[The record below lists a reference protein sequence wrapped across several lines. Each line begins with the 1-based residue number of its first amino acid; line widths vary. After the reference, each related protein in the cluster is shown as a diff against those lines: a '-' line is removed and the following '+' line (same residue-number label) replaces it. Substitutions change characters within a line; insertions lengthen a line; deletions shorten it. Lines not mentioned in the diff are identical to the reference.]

1 MYFGLEAQEVRINKK
16 MSGKK
21 KVVGKIRKHKSSA
34 FRIDLYRPPPLAK
47 SMRHTR

>member
-34 FRIDLYRPPPLAK
+34 FRRDLYRPPPLAK
-47 SMRHTR
+47 SMWYAR